1 MLEHYARGE
10 ERDRLSTAIGQVEFT
25 RTTELILAALPPAP
39 ATVADIGG
47 GPGRYA
53 IWLARLGYHVV
64 HRDVVPLHVEQV
76 REDAAREGITLESA
90 LGDARSIDL
99 ASGAVDAVL
108 LLGPLYHLPLR
119 RDRITALAEARR
131 IVKPGGPV
139 FASAISR
146 WAPRLHGDVA
156 LQLRERFPIVAEQLV
171 KVERNGVLMPLF
183 PGSFLGYCHRPNQL
197 RRELR
202 AAGLERV
209 ELASVEGIAFA
220 LADLEERMADP
231 ATRAV
236 VLEAA
241 RATGRVPELVGL
253 GPHLLATGFRPG

>member
-10 ERDRLSTAIGQVEFT
+10 ERDRLSTAFGQVEFT

-39 ATVADIGG
+39 ARIADIGG

-53 IWLARLGYHVV
+53 IWLAHLGYHVI
-64 HRDVVPLHVEQV
+64 HRDAVPLHVEQV
-76 REDAAREGITLESA
+76 LEDAAREGVTIEST

-131 IVKPGGPV
+131 IVRLGGPV

-146 WAPRLHGDVA
+146 WAPRLHGDVTSR
-156 LQLRERFPIVAEQLV
+156 LRERFPVVAEQLV
-171 KVERNGVLMPLF
+171 EVERNGVLMPLF
-183 PGSFLGYCHRPNQL
+183 PGSFLGYCQRPNQL

-202 AAGLERV
+202 AAGL
-209 ELASVEGIAFA
+209 
-220 LADLEERMADP
+220 
-231 ATRAV
+231 
-236 VLEAA
+236 
-241 RATGRVPELVGL
+241 
-253 GPHLLATGFRPG
+253 